1 MELLTYDEYVSMGG
15 TAELTAFSNV
25 YYDVASKLNYVT
37 SGRIAKLDIVPEQ
50 IKRLV
55 FKLINVY
62 VKNNADDS
70 KVVTSYS
77 NGIESFGY
85 AVSDKATNGS
95 TSFDGKVNSIIK
107 EYLFDFPELL
117 YRGNANDS

>member
-15 TAELTAFSNV
+15 TAELTAFSNI
-25 YYDVASKLNYVT
+25 YYDVVSKLNYVT
-37 SGRIAKLDIVPEQ
+37 SRRITKLDVIPEQ

-62 VKNNADDS
+62 IQNNADDS

-85 AVSDKATNGS
+85 AVDKTTNGS
-95 TSFDGKVNSIIK
+95 TGFDGKVNSIIK

>member
-15 TAELTAFSNV
+15 TAELTAFSNI
-25 YYDVASKLNYVT
+25 YYDVVSKLNYMT
-37 SGRIAKLDIVPEQ
+37 SGRITRLYVIPEQ

-62 VKNNADDS
+62 MQNNADDF

-85 AVSDKATNGS
+85 AVSDKAANGS
-95 TSFDGKVNSIIK
+95 TGFDGKVNSIIK

-117 YRGNANDS
+117 YRGNTNDS

>member
-15 TAELTAFSNV
+15 TAELTAFSNI
-25 YYDVASKLNYVT
+25 YYDVVSKLNYVT
-37 SGRIAKLDIVPEQ
+37 SGRIAKLDVVPDQ

-62 VKNNADDS
+62 MKNNADDS

-85 AVSDKATNGS
+85 AMPGKAENGS
-95 TSFDGKVNSIIK
+95 TNFDGKVNSIIK

-117 YRGNANDS
+117 YRGNSNDS